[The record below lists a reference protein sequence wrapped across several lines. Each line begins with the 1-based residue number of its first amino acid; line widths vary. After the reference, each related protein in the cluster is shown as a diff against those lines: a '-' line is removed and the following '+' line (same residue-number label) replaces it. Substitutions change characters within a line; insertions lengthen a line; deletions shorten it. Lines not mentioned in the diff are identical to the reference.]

1 MKNILLCLLVILI
14 AGYEA
19 SAQYF
24 DFKNGL
30 VVRKTFMD
38 FNTFQDK
45 TSSALNT
52 YQNGLELGYIRNF
65 GSKISLTVPFGAGIL
80 KDTLLE
86 DIKLPYIN
94 FGVQGQFHFFKNCKW
109 INPFIVAG
117 INANL
122 PKGRDFGL
130 EAPIGIGFNFMFH
143 PQAYLQW
150 QSDFRLSIANWENH
164 LQHQFGFVYLLGNR
178 KMTKPQ
184 TVMPEKLDS
193 DGDGVPDELDVCPSV
208 SGLPKFLGCPDTD
221 GDGLEDT
228 KDQCP
233 ELAGKIELNGC
244 PDSDGDGITDN
255 VDECPQLK
263 GTASNNGCPDS
274 DIDGDGVPDK
284 NDHCP
289 DKAGIVALF
298 GCPDSDGDGVSD
310 KDDRCPTVPGLKSK
324 GGCPD
329 SKKDADNDGID
340 DEMDDCPF
348 TAGLAQFKGCP
359 DTDGDGIQDKL
370 DACPNNAGPA
380 SNNGCPVIE
389 KEDKEVLEFAMRAV
403 QFDLG
408 KSTLKPESFKILD
421 KVAKIMD
428 KYDAY
433 NLAIGGH
440 TDNTGSAQF
449 NLDLSEKRAKICYEY
464 LIKRGISSSRM
475 SYAGSGSNKPIAD
488 NKTES
493 GRFLNRRTEFNLI
506 PRK

>member
-1 MKNILLCLLVILI
+1 
-14 AGYEA
+14 
-19 SAQYF
+19 
-24 DFKNGL
+24 
-30 VVRKTFMD
+30 
-38 FNTFQDK
+38 
-45 TSSALNT
+45 
-52 YQNGLELGYIRNF
+52 
-65 GSKISLTVPFGAGIL
+65 
-80 KDTLLE
+80 
-86 DIKLPYIN
+86 
-94 FGVQGQFHFFKNCKW
+94 
-109 INPFIVAG
+109 
-117 INANL
+117 
-122 PKGRDFGL
+122 
-130 EAPIGIGFNFMFH
+130 
-143 PQAYLQW
+143 
-150 QSDFRLSIANWENH
+150 
-164 LQHQFGFVYLLGNR
+164 
-178 KMTKPQ
+178 
-184 TVMPEKLDS
+184 
-193 DGDGVPDELDVCPSV
+193 
-208 SGLPKFLGCPDTD
+208 
-221 GDGLEDT
+221 
-228 KDQCP
+228 
-233 ELAGKIELNGC
+233 
-244 PDSDGDGITDN
+244 
-255 VDECPQLK
+255 
-263 GTASNNGCPDS
+263 
-274 DIDGDGVPDK
+274 
-284 NDHCP
+284 
-289 DKAGIVALF
+289 
-298 GCPDSDGDGVSD
+298 
-310 KDDRCPTVPGLKSK
+310 
-324 GGCPD
+324 
-329 SKKDADNDGID
+329 
-340 DEMDDCPF
+340 MDDCPF